1 MQEMPAGEAAKEA
14 WIEER
19 NRMDWVVAPGIA
31 GSLGRND
38 GDVCATSCCEPAS
51 WDDCAYDPS
60 CEG

>member
-1 MQEMPAGEAAKEA
+1 M
-14 WIEER
+14 EEH
-19 NRMDWVVAPGIA
+19 NIMDWVVAPGIA

-38 GDVCATSCCEPAS
+38 GDICASSCEPAS